1 MRRRR
6 WLVLALCAVAATS
19 GCANIPEYSN
29 PHAVIDSNAAPRE
42 GVPGPTAG
50 LNPADLV
57 REYVNRSGNPD
68 AARSYLTADAQSRWR
83 GGDEPIIIHEV
94 FGARPQPAKVRKQEG
109 DRVGGDDTQSV
120 LLEMTKIGRL
130 GSDQAFVPAVG
141 TVTEEVTVR
150 RENGEWRI
158 AEPPDAVYVP
168 TDKFEASYRAVT
180 VYYFDRDLRITV
192 PDLRY
197 VQDQPQSGL
206 PARVISTLLSGPS
219 DTLRG
224 SVVSP
229 LQGVETRTNVVN
241 NDGAIVVDLNPPGD
255 LTKDQR
261 NLIAAQIVMSLRD
274 VNSFGAPVRLM
285 IDGQDL
291 VAGHRDWLPTE
302 IEDYAALA
310 TPPSDLSGMVAA
322 DGRLRSLDDNADP
335 IPGPAGDGTYH
346 VQSAA
351 QSIDGEM
358 LAVVEQTD
366 TGARLRVGRVGEP
379 MQVVEQ
385 IAEQAVSTLTRPTWM
400 VSTSPQKPTDEV
412 WTVADGKV
420 VRVVQLGDG
429 TWKPL
434 TVNATAMTSYGQITE
449 LRLSRDGTRVAAV
462 AAGGL
467 VVASVVREDDESVSL
482 EQPRQLVPQMIV
494 RAVDVDWLDQK
505 TLVVAADQAQLSVMN
520 VSVDGR
526 QLAEYDTSNLR
537 LPVSAVT
544 AAPGKNIAVTD
555 SLAVST
561 APDREQLWRQH
572 PRAFGPTAIP
582 FYPG

>member
-1 MRRRR
+1 MRLRRGV
-6 WLVLALCAVAATS
+6 VLALCAVAVTS
-19 GCANIPEYSN
+19 GCANIPDYSN
-29 PHAVIDSNAAPRE
+29 PHAVVDSNAAPRE
-42 GVPGPTAG
+42 VVQGPTPG

-68 AARSYLTADAQSRWR
+68 AARSYLTGGAQSRWR
-83 GGDEPIIIHEV
+83 GGDQPIIIHEV
-94 FGARPQPAKVRKQEG
+94 FGARPLPAKVRRQEG
-109 DRVGGDDTQSV
+109 DRVGGENTQVV

-130 GSDQAFVPAVG
+130 GADQAFVPAVG
-141 TVTEEVTVR
+141 VVNEEVTVR

-158 AEPPDAVYVP
+158 ADPPDAVYVP

-197 VQDQPQSGL
+197 VQDQPQAGL

-219 DTLRG
+219 DTLGG

-229 LQGVETRTNVVN
+229 LQGVETRTNVVS

-255 LTKDQR
+255 LTKEQR
-261 NLIAAQIVMSLRD
+261 SLIAAQIVMSLRD

-291 VAGHRDWLPTE
+291 VPGHRDWLPTE

-310 TPPSDLSGMVAA
+310 TPTSDLSGMVAV
-322 DGRLRSLDDNADP
+322 DGRLRSLDDNGDA

-358 LAVVEQTD
+358 LAVVEQTS
-366 TGARLRVGRVGEP
+366 TGARLRVGRLGEP

-385 IAEQAVSTLTRPTWM
+385 NVTTLTRPTWM
-400 VSTSPQKPTDEV
+400 VSASTQAPADEV

-420 VRVVQLGDG
+420 VRVVRLGDG
-429 TWKPL
+429 TWKSL
-434 TVNATAMTSYGQITE
+434 DVNASAMTSYGQITE
-449 LRLSRDGTRVAAV
+449 LRLSRDGARVAAV
-462 AAGGL
+462 AAGRL
-467 VVASVVREDDESVSL
+467 VVASVVRKDEAVNL

-494 RAVDVDWLDQK
+494 EAVDVDWLDQR

-526 QLAEYDTSNLR
+526 QLAEYDTANLSP
-537 LPVSAVT
+537 PVSAVT
-544 AAPGKNIAVTD
+544 AAPGKNIVVTD

-572 PRAFGPTAIP
+572 PRAFGPNAIP